1 MAKNGTKTTNEANTP
16 ISTESMT
23 PGQQLRRAREAK
35 NLTQDAVAKQLFI
48 NKQTIIDIE
57 EDNYSKLV
65 AQVYTRGYVLSYA
78 RLLQIPPKELLDE
91 FAKLTD
97 HAKNNQPPMNIL
109 QGIPTTTTTDH
120 QRHWLS
126 YVAVIIIFIA
136 LALWGYSHYEQNT
149 TNKVLE
155 KSTPAVTAI
164 PDTNVPPATDTDT
177 DNKTTTIINIPK
189 QSVTNGEHDTNDTQN
204 TQDTKDSQ

>member
-1 MAKNGTKTTNEANTP
+1 MAKNSTKTTNETNIP

-48 NKQTIIDIE
+48 NKQIIIDIE

-78 RLLQIPPKELLDE
+78 RLLQIPAQELLDE
-91 FAKLTD
+91 FSKLTNHTKD
-97 HAKNNQPPMNIL
+97 NQQPMNIL
-109 QGIPTTTTTDH
+109 QGIPINASTDH

-126 YVAVIIIFIA
+126 YVAAIIIFIA
-136 LALWGYSHYEQNT
+136 LALWGYNHYEQNT

-155 KSTPAVTAI
+155 KSAPTVTAI
-164 PDTNVPPATDTDT
+164 PGANVSPITDT

-189 QSVTNGEHDTNDTQN
+189 QNVTTSKAHDTNNIQDA
-204 TQDTKDSQ
+204 QDTEDNQ